1 MFKIKKERTAFTNPA
16 QMGGSME
23 QVADAARENLIW
35 LLAGIAVAVVMALA
49 VGGYFWMRQQENRA
63 AEDLLHQ
70 GMSPFA
76 QASPTAPPPRAEELQ
91 QAAAT
96 FRKVLTDYPRSSAA
110 PQAAYM
116 LGNALSALKDWDGA
130 SKAYEDFLN
139 RYSDQ
144 RTLVPLVYQ
153 RLGYV
158 QLSQGKAD
166 EAEKTFLK
174 ITTMAGAP
182 NRDHAL
188 YELARIND
196 ALNRPEGA
204 LAHYQELIKDHPQ
217 SPYAEE
223 ASIRL
228 KTLDAK
234 KAAPPATSAGPPP
247 ATVPGPPAPP
257 SAGTPPVQAAP
268 PK

>member
-1 MFKIKKERTAFTNPA
+1 
-16 QMGGSME
+16 
-23 QVADAARENLIW
+23 
-35 LLAGIAVAVVMALA
+35 
-49 VGGYFWMRQQENRA
+49 
-63 AEDLLHQ
+63 
-70 GMSPFA
+70 MSPFA
-76 QASPTAPPPRAEELQ
+76 QASPTAPPARPEQLQ

-144 RTLVPLVYQ
+144 RTLVPLVLQ
-153 RLGYV
+153 RLGYA
-158 QLSQGKAD
+158 QLLQGKAE

-174 ITTMAGAP
+174 IITMAGAP

-196 ALNRPEGA
+196 ALNRQEGA

-228 KTLDAK
+228 KTLNAK
-234 KAAPPATSAGPPP
+234 KAPPPPATSAEPPSVQAPPP
-247 ATVPGPPAPP
+247 
-257 SAGTPPVQAAP
+257 
-268 PK
+268 K